1 MYRHVLPIIQKLY
14 CSYRGHTLCLFL
26 HSIQRWKIKT
36 RLITIRSQPNC
47 FKVVLLLLLLSKSQP
62 NHNLTLTWLGLTRL
76 SLCTPS
82 THHSPTTRNSTSAR
96 NNDPRGLKF
105 YMQPQPAIQTTTQH
119 NFILSLY
126 YLLFSCFIAFPPTF
140 LHNNIFL
147 GVVLNYLLLNLF
159 QWKLFLVVEWSSVFF
174 LLAFPQ

>member
-105 YMQPQPAIQTTTQH
+105 YMQPQPAIPTTTQH
-119 NFILSLY
+119 NFNPTIFGGGGVSYILPIGLT
-126 YLLFSCFIAFPPTF
+126 LP
-140 LHNNIFL
+140 
-147 GVVLNYLLLNLF
+147 
-159 QWKLFLVVEWSSVFF
+159 VFF
-174 LLAFPQ
+174 F

>member
-119 NFILSLY
+119 NFNITTFGGRGSYILPIGLT
-126 YLLFSCFIAFPPTF
+126 LP
-140 LHNNIFL
+140 
-147 GVVLNYLLLNLF
+147 
-159 QWKLFLVVEWSSVFF
+159 VFF
-174 LLAFPQ
+174 RQK

>member
-82 THHSPTTRNSTSAR
+82 THHSPTTRNSTSTR

-105 YMQPQPAIQTTTQH
+105 CRRPYQAKLTTIQH
-119 NFILSLY
+119 NFN
-126 YLLFSCFIAFPPTF
+126 PT
-140 LHNNIFL
+140 IFWGGGHISSTL
-147 GVVLNYLLLNLF
+147 G
-159 QWKLFLVVEWSSVFF
+159 
-174 LLAFPQ
+174 